1 MKKESVPGVY
11 EILKEWAVQQYE
23 VIDKKALQEI
33 TLGAFILATGGG
45 GDPDDLEHEIKRI
58 YVAERTGRLTR
69 TSCQAI
75 GSGNRDWGRCAIE
88 KVTF

>member
-11 EILKEWAVQQYE
+11 EILKEWAVQEYE

-45 GDPDDLEHEIKRI
+45 GDPDDKE
-58 YVAERTGRLTR
+58 
-69 TSCQAI
+69 
-75 GSGNRDWGRCAIE
+75 WG
-88 KVTF
+88 V